1 MQICVEMVILLP
13 MDDILLLY
21 LFHLQLEY
29 TLVDLSLLVW
39 LKFSLKVLKCHNGYI
54 VLVWLNILDKK
65 NASEALDKKVS
76 VTDVVYS

>member
-13 MDDILLLY
+13 MDDILLLH
-21 LFHLQLEY
+21 LFHLQLQY
-29 TLVDLSLLVW
+29 MPVYLSLLAW

-54 VLVWLNILDKK
+54 VVVRLNVLDK

-76 VTDVVYS
+76 VTDVLYS